1 MKNLT
6 EIINKSDCA
15 LNVQHTALEIATSTN
30 TLLKEMAEKGA
41 NEGTVLTAET
51 QTAGRG
57 RLDRSFYSPESGLYM
72 SILLRP
78 NERNATL
85 GAEGALRITTAAA
98 VAVCR
103 AIETVCGRKC
113 GIKWVNDIYA
123 DGKKLCGILVEGA
136 LLPGKAEL
144 DYAVLGIGVNIEAPK
159 NGFPEEIRS
168 VAGAIYE
175 YGKVPEKTDVRSALA
190 AEIIT
195 EFSKIYANSLCGKVD
210 KNEAF
215 INEYRTRSVLNGRR
229 IEIFRTA
236 EAENGVAIEVNAD
249 CSLKVETD
257 NGEHLNLTYGEV
269 RIKMKDQIDNE

>member
-6 EIINKSDCA
+6 ETVNQADCT
-15 LNVQHTALEIATSTN
+15 LTVQHTALKTATSTN

-41 NEGTVLTAET
+41 TEGTVLTAET

-78 NERNATL
+78 NERNAVL
-85 GAEGALRITTAAA
+85 GAEGALHITTAAA

-136 LLPGKAEL
+136 LIPGKAEL
-144 DYAVLGIGVNIEAPK
+144 DYAILGIGVNIEAPK
-159 NGFPEEIRS
+159 NGFPTEIKN

-175 YGKVPEKTDVRSALA
+175 YGRSPKNSDIRSALA
-190 AEIIT
+190 TEIIT
-195 EFSKIYANSLCGKVD
+195 EFSEIYADALCGDKD

-215 INEYRTRSVLNGRR
+215 INEYRTRSVLKGKR
-229 IEIFRTA
+229 IEIFRGA
-236 EAENGVAIEVNAD
+236 EAENGVAIGVNAD
-249 CSLKVETD
+249 CSLAVETD
-257 NGEHLNLTYGEV
+257 GGERLDLTYGEV
-269 RIKMKDQIDNE
+269 RIKMKDQINNE